1 MFIEMQ
7 RFFEEIIRKG
17 QFLALKNIILSK
29 GNKMKFKKEIAEE
42 KSVLYI
48 GEGR

>member
-17 QFLALKNIILSK
+17 QFITLKNLIRSK
-29 GNKMKFKKEIAEE
+29 GNKMKVKKEISEE

-48 GEGR
+48 AEGR